1 MSRFRILLA
10 MTAAVCFQR
19 VATSQTRSFISGF
32 ELGALAEGSANGGT
46 VESGAGRFGSYGYR
60 AHPSLSIQSIGF
72 VSRSAGGSLRQIF
85 RSSRFY
91 LRIAQLPVGGSVSIV
106 KIGGAA
112 TFNPEVDLNWD
123 GTLILADSWYPVLAK
138 SQNSFLAPDG
148 TLDGLWHRIEFDV
161 GYGLRVYVDGVLW
174 ASGGT
179 TTYPAAPAIVR
190 RSPSASWT
198 SSSGGCRRC

>member
-10 MTAAVCFQR
+10 MSAAVCFQR
-19 VATSQTRSFISGF
+19 VATSQTPSGRSFISGF

-60 AHPSLSIQSIGF
+60 AHPSLSNQYIGF

-106 KIGGAA
+106 KI
-112 TFNPEVDLNWD
+112 
-123 GTLILADSWYPVLAK
+123 
-138 SQNSFLAPDG
+138 
-148 TLDGLWHRIEFDV
+148 
-161 GYGLRVYVDGVLW
+161 
-174 ASGGT
+174 
-179 TTYPAAPAIVR
+179 
-190 RSPSASWT
+190 
-198 SSSGGCRRC
+198 